1 MLIRDICAHLESIAP
16 LALQES
22 YDNSGLIVGKKDSK
36 VNSVLISLDCTETT
50 IDEAIEKNCN
60 LVISHHPIV
69 FSGLKN
75 FNGANYIQRT
85 VEKAIKNDIAI
96 YAIHTNLDNVLHSGV
111 NSKIGEKLGLQD
123 CKILSPLQ
131 DNLLKL
137 ATYVPKKNSTAL
149 LNSLFAAGAGEIG
162 NYSACSFSTQGF
174 GTFKGNENSK
184 PYVGEIG
191 VQHTEDEL
199 KIEVVLH
206 KFQKQFILKTLLE
219 NHPYEEVAY
228 EFYPTLNSSQDYGAG
243 LIGLLPKKMTSEE
256 FLSHLKQS
264 MNCDTIRYTA
274 FEDDVKTVALCGGSG
289 SFLLSKAIAQ
299 KADAFV
305 TADFKYH
312 QFFDAE
318 NQLMICDIGHYE
330 SEKFTIELLYDILT
344 EKFTTFAVLKTERDT
359 NPINYYH

>member
-1 MLIRDICAHLESIAP
+1 MLIQDVCTHLESIAP
-16 LALQES
+16 LSLQES
-22 YDNSGLIVGKKDSK
+22 YDNSGLIVGKKEWT
-36 VNSVLISLDCTETT
+36 VNSVLVSLDCTETV
-50 IDEAIEKNCN
+50 IDEAIEKKCN
-60 LVISHHPIV
+60 LVVCHHPIV
-69 FSGLKN
+69 FSGIKK

-85 VEKAIKNDIAI
+85 VEKAIKHDIAI
-96 YAIHTNLDNVLHSGV
+96 YAIHTNLDNVLDSGV
-111 NSKIGEKLGLQD
+111 NAKIGQMIGLQD
-123 CKILSPLQ
+123 CKILSPLEN
-131 DNLLKL
+131 NLLKL
-137 ATYVPKKNSTAL
+137 ATYVPKQNSTAL
-149 LNSLFAAGAGEIG
+149 LNALFAAGAGEIG

-184 PYVGEIG
+184 PFVGEVG

-199 KIEVVLH
+199 KIEVILH
-206 KFQKQFILKTLLE
+206 AFQQQTILKTLLE

-228 EFYPTLNSSQDYGAG
+228 EFYPTLNSSQDYGSG
-243 LIGLLPKKMTSEE
+243 LIGRLQNKMSSEK
-256 FLSHLKQS
+256 FLAHLKGV

-274 FEDDVKTVALCGGSG
+274 YKEEVKTVALCGGSG
-289 SFLLSKAIAQ
+289 SFLLQKAIAH